1 MVLTLASRSP
11 RRRELLAQLG
21 IPLEVR
27 PAETDETPAGGEPA
41 REYVLRVAREKAA
54 AVDGETVLGADTS
67 VVLDGAILGK
77 PRDEG
82 EARAMLRSL
91 SGRTHQV
98 LTGVCARRRG
108 REELA
113 VAATTVR
120 LAPLSDALVT
130 WYVRSGEPFDKA
142 GAYAVQGLAGAFV
155 SEVEGSISNVVGLPL
170 AETLALLA
178 RLGFRLPWDAGDAG

>member
-21 IPLEVR
+21 IPLAVL
-27 PAETDETPAGGEPA
+27 PAETDETPAAGEPP
-41 REYVLRVAREKAA
+41 RDYVLRVAREKAA
-54 AVDGETVLGADTS
+54 AVTGETVLGADTS

-77 PRDEG
+77 PRDDA
-82 EARAMLRSL
+82 EARQMLRSL
-91 SGRTHQV
+91 SGRSHQV
-98 LTGVCARRRG
+98 LTGVCVRRRA
-108 REELA
+108 REEVA
-113 VAATTVR
+113 VATTTVR
-120 LAPLSDALVT
+120 LAPLSDGLIA

-155 SEVEGSISNVVGLPL
+155 TEVEGSISNVVGLPL

-178 RLGFRLPWDAGDAG
+178 RLGFPLPWDGEGRR